1 MRSAPE
7 HGLTGENRTVGV
19 SLLLFVVSGLCC
31 GVLLGLLAS
40 G

>member
-1 MRSAPE
+1 MRSAPDPR
-7 HGLTGENRTVGV
+7 LTGETRTLGF

-40 G
+40 